1 MPRENTGVIVVES
14 PDTIVA
20 DVAVRD
26 VATGRGVGGTVVE
39 VVEVV
44 EGTVVEVVEVVE
56 GTVVVVTI
64 GATVVVV
71 TIDTTVVVETNEGTT
86 VVVGATRTGAAVVDV
101 VDVVEVVEVVG
112 ATVVVVTIGATV
124 VDVVVTPVVPVLGEA
139 LEALSKTG
147 TAPITESAITGNL
160 TVKSVWL
167 FAQFARTLTTN
178 SLVRL

>member
-20 DVAVRD
+20 DVAVID

-39 VVEVV
+39 VVE
-44 EGTVVEVVEVVE
+44 EVE

-101 VDVVEVVEVVG
+101 VG

-124 VDVVVTPVVPVLGEA
+124 VVVVVDTPGGPVLGETSD
-139 LEALSKTG
+139 ELSKTG
-147 TAPITESAITGNL
+147 TAPITEAAETGIL
-160 TVKSVWL
+160 TVKRV
-167 FAQFARTLTTN
+167 
-178 SLVRL
+178 

>member
-1 MPRENTGVIVVES
+1 M
-14 PDTIVA
+14 A

-26 VATGRGVGGTVVE
+26 VATGRGVG
-39 VVEVV
+39 
-44 EGTVVEVVEVVE
+44 GTVVEVVEVVE

-101 VDVVEVVEVVG
+101 VEVVEVV
-112 ATVVVVTIGATV
+112 GATV

-147 TAPITESAITGNL
+147 TAPITEAAITGNL

>member
-44 EGTVVEVVEVVE
+44 EGTVVEVVE

-86 VVVGATRTGAAVVDV
+86 VVVGATRTGAAV

-147 TAPITESAITGNL
+147 TAPITEAAITGNL

>member
-1 MPRENTGVIVVES
+1 M
-14 PDTIVA
+14 VA
-20 DVAVRD
+20 DVAVID
-26 VATGRGVGGTVVE
+26 VATGRGVG
-39 VVEVV
+39 
-44 EGTVVEVVEVVE
+44 GTVVEVVEVVE

-101 VDVVEVVEVVG
+101 VDVVEVVG
-112 ATVVVVTIGATV
+112 TTVVVVTIGATV

-147 TAPITESAITGNL
+147 TAPITEAAITGTL
-160 TVKSVWL
+160 TVKSVWP
-167 FAQFARTLTTN
+167 FVQFARTLTTN